1 MRITAG
7 EFGGRV
13 LHTPKDSSVRPTSD
27 KVRQAVFNVL
37 ASRGLPEQIVV
48 ADLFCGTGALGL
60 EALSRGASHCLF
72 MDKARD
78 SLALCRKNIETL
90 SLGADR
96 VTLMQADARKLPPLP
111 ESVCKAELVFLDPPY
126 RKGLIEPALAALV
139 SAGWVEKEFWA
150 VVEISSD
157 EQVPAIAGEIDAD
170 KTYGDTRVLLVK
182 I

>member
-13 LHTPKDSSVRPTSD
+13 LHTPKDASVRPTSD
-27 KVRQAVFNVL
+27 KVRQAIFNVL

-72 MDKARD
+72 VDKSRE
-78 SLALCRKNIETL
+78 SLALCRKNVEAL
-90 SLGADR
+90 GLGADR
-96 VTLMQADARKLPPLP
+96 VTLMQGDARKLPSLP
-111 ESVCKAELVFLDPPY
+111 ESVRRADLVFLDPPY
-126 RKGLIEPALAALV
+126 RKGLVEPALEALMD
-139 SAGWVEKEFWA
+139 AGWVEKKFWA
-150 VVEISSD
+150 VVEIASD
-157 EQVPAIAGEIDAD
+157 EPVPAIAGEIDAD